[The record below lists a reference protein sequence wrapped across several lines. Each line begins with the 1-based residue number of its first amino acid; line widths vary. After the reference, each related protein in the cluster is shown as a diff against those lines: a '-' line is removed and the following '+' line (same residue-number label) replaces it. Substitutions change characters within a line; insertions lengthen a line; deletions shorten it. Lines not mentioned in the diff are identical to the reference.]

1 MKFTTEALSARLA
14 RAGMPMAG
22 ETLTRAAELLH
33 AHDADL
39 ERWTDLYLMT
49 VCVAAYRR
57 PESDLP
63 AWV

>member
-1 MKFTTEALSARLA
+1 
-14 RAGMPMAG
+14 MAG
-22 ETLTRAAELLH
+22 DTLSRAAELLR

-39 ERWTDLYLMT
+39 ERWTDLYLLT

>member
-1 MKFTTEALSARLA
+1 MAFSTEALAGRLA

-22 ETLTRAAELLH
+22 DVLSRAADLLRT
-33 AHDADL
+33 HDADL
-39 ERWTDLYLMT
+39 ERWTDLYLLT
-49 VCVAAYRR
+49 VCVAAYRA